1 MSASKKSVAAT
12 LTACLLL
19 AVLAGCGSKGNDNSS
34 SSGGGG
40 GQSGAVKAGPGVT
53 GKTITLGV
61 LTDLSGVFAPLG
73 KPTMQA
79 NQLFWKERN
88 AQGGVCNRTVN
99 LVVKDHGY
107 DPQKAVVQYRE
118 LSGQVA
124 GLQEL
129 LGSPITAALLPSL
142 KSDQMISLLAA
153 WPSSL
158 LPNDNII
165 ITGTTYDVEMIN
177 GLDYLLQQGKIKK
190 GDKIGHVYFEG
201 EYGENGLKGSKYFAQ
216 KNGMT
221 IVEQKVKATDEDM
234 SGQVAAF
241 KRAGVKAI
249 AFTTAPTQLASV
261 AGIAASQGMT
271 VPIVGNNPTYAP
283 ALLKTPAAKV
293 IKANAY
299 ISGSIA
305 PWTVDKPQVK
315 KVGDDFTAAYPKSDP
330 KAAVQ
335 FGYAQAQVM
344 YEILNQGCKN
354 KDLSRA
360 GLVKAA
366 HQVSGI
372 DTGGLISAPLDYTKV
387 GQPSE
392 RAVYIA
398 KPADVTGGLRPLPGT
413 FESATSKSYDVAGS

>member
-1 MSASKKSVAAT
+1 MSRSLKAPFAI
-12 LTACLLL
+12 L
-19 AVLAGCGSKGNDNSS
+19 AVALIAIALAACGSKGEDSDSSS
-34 SSGGGG
+34 SSGGESIKG
-40 GQSGAVKAGPGVT
+40 GPGVT
-53 GKTITLGV
+53 ASTVKLGV
-61 LTDLSGVFAPLG
+61 LTDLSGVFAPLA
-73 KPTMQA
+73 KPLTQA
-79 NQLFWKERN
+79 NQLFWKQQN
-88 AQGGVCNRTVN
+88 AKGGVCKRTVQ
-99 LVVKDHGY
+99 LDIKDHGY
-107 DPQKAVVQYRE
+107 DPQKAVVQYRDM
-118 LSGQVA
+118 SQSVA
-124 GLQEL
+124 ALQQL
-129 LGSPITAALLPSL
+129 LGSPITAALLPTL
-142 KSDQMISLLAA
+142 KTDSMLSLLSA

-158 LPNDNII
+158 LSNDNII
-165 ITGTTYDVEMIN
+165 VVGTTYDIEMIN
-177 GLDYLLQQGKIKK
+177 GLDYLLSKGLIKK
-190 GDKIGHVYFEG
+190 GEKIGHLYFEG
-201 EYGENGLKGSKYFAQ
+201 EYGENGLKGSKYFAS

-221 IVEQKVKATDEDM
+221 VVEQKIKATDTDM
-234 SGQVAAF
+234 AGQVAAF

-249 AFTTAPTQLASV
+249 AVTTAPTQLASV

-271 VPIVGNNPTYAP
+271 VPIIGNNPTYDP

-315 KVGDDFTAAYPKSDP
+315 QVGDDFTAAYPKSDP

-398 KPADVTGGLRPLPGT
+398 KPADVIGGLRPLPGT
-413 FESATSKSYDVAGS
+413 FESATAKSYDVAGA

>member
-1 MSASKKSVAAT
+1 MNRSLKAPFAI
-12 LTACLLL
+12 L
-19 AVLAGCGSKGNDNSS
+19 AVALIAIGLAACGSKGESDSSS
-34 SSGGGG
+34 SSGGESIKG
-40 GQSGAVKAGPGVT
+40 GPGIT
-53 GKTITLGV
+53 ASTIKLGV
-61 LTDLSGVFAPLG
+61 LTDLSGVFAPLA
-73 KPTMQA
+73 KPLTQA
-79 NQLFWKERN
+79 NQLFWKQQN
-88 AQGGVCNRTVN
+88 AKGGVCKRTVQ
-99 LVVKDHGY
+99 LDIKDHGY
-107 DPQKAVVQYRE
+107 DPQKAVVQYRDM
-118 LSGQVA
+118 SQNVA
-124 GLQEL
+124 ALQQL
-129 LGSPITAALLPSL
+129 LGSPVTAALLPTL
-142 KSDQMISLLAA
+142 KTDSMLSLLSA

-158 LPNDNII
+158 LSNDNII
-165 ITGTTYDVEMIN
+165 VVGTTYDIEMIN
-177 GLDYLLQQGKIKK
+177 GLDYLLSKGLIKK
-190 GDKIGHVYFEG
+190 GEKIGHLYFEG
-201 EYGENGLKGSKYFAQ
+201 EYGENGLKGSKYFAS

-221 IVEQKVKATDEDM
+221 VVEQKIKATDTDM
-234 SGQVAAF
+234 AGQVAAF

-249 AFTTAPTQLASV
+249 AVTTAPTQLASV

-271 VPIVGNNPTYAP
+271 VPIVGNNPTYDP

-344 YEILNQGCKN
+344 YEILTQGCKN

-387 GQPSE
+387 GEPSE

>member
-1 MSASKKSVAAT
+1 MSRSLKAPFAM
-12 LTACLLL
+12 L
-19 AVLAGCGSKGNDNSS
+19 AVALIAIGLAACGSKGSSDSSS
-34 SSGGGG
+34 SSGGGSIKG
-40 GQSGAVKAGPGVT
+40 GPGVT
-53 GKTITLGV
+53 ASTIKLGV
-61 LTDLSGVFAPLG
+61 LTDLSGVFAPLA
-73 KPTMQA
+73 KPLTQA
-79 NQLFWKERN
+79 NQMFWKQQN
-88 AQGGVCNRTVN
+88 AKGGVCKRTVQ
-99 LVVKDHGY
+99 LVIKDHGY
-107 DPQKAVVQYRE
+107 DPQKAVVQYRDM
-118 LSGQVA
+118 SQSVA
-124 GLQEL
+124 GLQQL
-129 LGSPITAALLPSL
+129 LGSPITAALLPTL
-142 KSDQMISLLAA
+142 KTDSMLALLSA

-158 LPNDNII
+158 LSNDNII
-165 ITGTTYDVEMIN
+165 VVGTTYDIEMIN
-177 GLDYLLQQGKIKK
+177 GLDYLLSKGLIKK
-190 GDKIGHVYFEG
+190 GEKIGHLYFEG
-201 EYGENGLKGSKYFAQ
+201 EYGENGLEGSKYFAS

-221 IVEQKVKATDEDM
+221 VVEQKIKATDTEM
-234 SGQVAAF
+234 AGQVAAF

-249 AFTTAPTQLASV
+249 AVTTAPTQLASV

-271 VPIVGNNPTYAP
+271 VPILGNNPTYDP

-315 KVGDDFTAAYPKSDP
+315 RVGDAFAAAYPKSDP

-354 KDLSRA
+354 EDLSRA

-387 GQPSE
+387 GQPAE

-398 KPADVTGGLRPLPGT
+398 RPADVVGGLRPLPGT
-413 FESATSKSYDVAGS
+413 FESATAKSYEIGGS